1 MHLHSKNQQAVCGYN
16 FLIFSYYLIMDT
28 LTIDI
33 ITLYYSIKHA
43 ETWIYYA
50 ILSIILYYFAVIIFQ
65 RKIAGFKGLYDT
77 RKPYS
82 ADRHTVHT
90 STVGLPGTMSEP
102 ETPSLATHEDF
113 KYKGELFRLRDKM
126 EQLMKEEKLYQEPE
140 LTLGDLAKKLQTN
153 SSVLSRVIN
162 QCFMLNFND
171 YINKYR
177 VEDVIAKMSNPKF
190 SNQTLLSIAFD
201 AGFNSKSTFNRA
213 FLKFKETTPRYYYQ
227 SLNIEK

>member
-1 MHLHSKNQQAVCGYN
+1 MT
-16 FLIFSYYLIMDT
+16 T
-28 LTIDI
+28 LTIGI
-33 ITLYYSIKHA
+33 VTLYYSISHS
-43 ETWIYYA
+43 ETWFYY
-50 ILSIILYYFAVIIFQ
+50 IVFSIVLYYFAVAVFQ
-65 RKIAGFKGLYDT
+65 RNLAAFKSMHNL
-77 RKPYS
+77 RKPYITNQ
-82 ADRHTVHT
+82 HTAHT
-90 STVGLPGTMSEP
+90 TAVSLPDMLAVK
-102 ETPSLATHEDF
+102 ETPVLSPEDF

-140 LTLGDLAKKLQTN
+140 LTLGDLAKKMQTN

>member
-1 MHLHSKNQQAVCGYN
+1 MST
-16 FLIFSYYLIMDT
+16 I
-28 LTIDI
+28 TIDMFM
-33 ITLYYSIKHA
+33 LFYSIKYS
-43 ETWIYYA
+43 ETWFFYTVFSFLLYHAA
-50 ILSIILYYFAVIIFQ
+50 IKLLSNSRIPFKDPVSLHKSYLPFHNTTALLLPQTGKTTDITSLDDY
-65 RKIAGFKGLYDT
+65 RKNAELKKL
-77 RKPYS
+77 
-82 ADRHTVHT
+82 
-90 STVGLPGTMSEP
+90 
-102 ETPSLATHEDF
+102 
-113 KYKGELFRLRDKM
+113 GEKLQ
-126 EQLMKEEKLYQEPE
+126 QLMESEKLYQEPE

-213 FLKFKETTPRYYYQ
+213 FLKFKETTPRCYYQ

>member
-1 MHLHSKNQQAVCGYN
+1 MGT
-16 FLIFSYYLIMDT
+16 M
-28 LTIDI
+28 TIDI
-33 ITLYYSIKHA
+33 FMLLYSIKYS
-43 ETWIYYA
+43 ETWFYYVVF
-50 ILSIILYYFAVIIFQ
+50 SIMLYYFAATIFQ
-65 RKIAGFKGLYDT
+65 RNFAAFKTMYGAHRHSSANQHTMAVSLPDT
-77 RKPYS
+77 LEEKEIPVTSVTS
-82 ADRHTVHT
+82 ADEFR
-90 STVGLPGTMSEP
+90 
-102 ETPSLATHEDF
+102 
-113 KYKGELFRLRDKM
+113 YKGELFRLRDRM

-227 SLNIEK
+227 SLNIEKQP

>member
-1 MHLHSKNQQAVCGYN
+1 MN
-16 FLIFSYYLIMDT
+16 T
-28 LTIDI
+28 LKIDI
-33 ITLYYSIKHA
+33 VTLYYSIRYS
-43 ETWIYYA
+43 ETWFYYFVF
-50 ILSIILYYFAVIIFQ
+50 SIALYYFAVTIF
-65 RKIAGFKGLYDT
+65 RRNMAGFKSMYDS
-77 RKPYS
+77 RKS
-82 ADRHTVHT
+82 
-90 STVGLPGTMSEP
+90 
-102 ETPSLATHEDF
+102 SLADQHITAVSLPDTLVANEAPVISPEEF
-113 KYKGELFRLRDKM
+113 KYKGELFRLRDRM

-140 LTLGDLAKKLQTN
+140 LTLADLAKKLQTN

-227 SLNIEK
+227 TLNIENSDN

>member
-1 MHLHSKNQQAVCGYN
+1 MN
-16 FLIFSYYLIMDT
+16 T

-33 ITLYYSIKHA
+33 VTLYYSIKYS
-43 ETWIYYA
+43 ETWFYYVVF
-50 ILSIILYYFAVIIFQ
+50 SITLYYFAVIIFQ
-65 RKIAGFKGLYDT
+65 RNLAGFKSMHDS
-77 RKPYS
+77 RKPGL
-82 ADRHTVHT
+82 ANQLTTVV
-90 STVGLPGTMSEP
+90 SLPDTLVANEAPVISP
-102 ETPSLATHEDF
+102 EEF
-113 KYKGELFRLRDKM
+113 KYTGELFRLRDKM
-126 EQLMKEEKLYQEPE
+126 EQLMKEENLYQEPE
-140 LTLGDLAKKLQTN
+140 LTLADLAKKLQTN

-227 SLNIEK
+227 SLNIENNSN

>member
-1 MHLHSKNQQAVCGYN
+1 MNT
-16 FLIFSYYLIMDT
+16 I
-28 LTIDI
+28 TIDI
-33 ITLYYSIKHA
+33 VTLYYSIKHS
-43 ETWIYYA
+43 ETWVYYV
-50 ILSIILYYFAVIIFQ
+50 LFSIVLYYFAATIFQ
-65 RKIAGFKGLYDT
+65 RNLTAFSMHNLQ
-77 RKPYS
+77 KPYPMDGHTTHTTAVS
-82 ADRHTVHT
+82 LSDTQVADETQDT
-90 STVGLPGTMSEP
+90 STP
-102 ETPSLATHEDF
+102 EDF
-113 KYKGELFRLRDKM
+113 KYKGELFRLRDKI

-140 LTLGDLAKKLQTN
+140 LTLSDLAKKLQTN

-162 QCFMLNFND
+162 QCFLLNFND